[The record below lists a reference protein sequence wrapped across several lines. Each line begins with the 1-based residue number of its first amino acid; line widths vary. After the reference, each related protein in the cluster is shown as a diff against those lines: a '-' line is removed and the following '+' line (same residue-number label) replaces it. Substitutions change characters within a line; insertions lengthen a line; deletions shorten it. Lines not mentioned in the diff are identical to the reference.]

1 MLTPDAD
8 LKIKFTINGKQKF
21 MIVKVNNGVP
31 SVFKGFEARTITSE
45 DLLSYTG
52 TFYSP
57 ELETSYKIYLEK
69 DTLFYH
75 HARHGDFEMKVLKH
89 DVLESEWPVSITKYK
104 RDKKGSVTGINVS
117 NDRVRNLCFEKQKYN

>member
-8 LKIKFTINGKQKF
+8 LKIKFTISSKQKS
-21 MIVKVNNGVP
+21 MTVRVNDGVP
-31 SVFKGFEARTITSE
+31 SVFQVFEAQTITTE

-52 TFYSP
+52 DFYSP
-57 ELETSYKIYLEK
+57 ELETSYKIYLED

-75 HARHGDFEMKVLKH
+75 HARHGEFKIKVLKH

-104 RDKKGSVTGINVS
+104 RDKKGNVTGIYVS
-117 NDRVRNLCFEKQKYN
+117 NDRVRNLWFEKQK